1 MIHATTSAEALPTIG
16 IDLGGTN
23 MRSALV
29 MPDGRLRNARREE
42 TPKDRDLIFPRLQ
55 EIIDDLR
62 SEGPVAAVGV
72 AVPGAVEDGIV
83 TSNNLGWQRVRV
95 ADHLRMDGVPLVVEN
110 DMAAAAAGEHCF
122 GAGKGCNNMIL
133 LTVSTGIGAGIII
146 GGKLQRGAH
155 GVAGEVG
162 HHVVNLNG
170 LLCGCGRRGCW
181 EMIASGTAHKR
192 RVREAFRDGT
202 WPNLVDEPS
211 VPDVTRMAESGDK
224 AAIALLKRTGRYLGI
239 GLANLVNLY
248 DPDVIVLTGGF
259 ARNTW
264 NLLHEYMEA
273 EMDEQALT
281 ASVNLAITQLG
292 DDAGLLGAA
301 TLARKV
307 ECGS

>member
-1 MIHATTSAEALPTIG
+1 MTDAQNSASALPAIG
-16 IDLGGTN
+16 IDLGGTRL
-23 MRSALV
+23 RSGLV
-29 MPDGRLRNARREE
+29 TPDGRIEHLTREE
-42 TPKDRDLIFPRLQ
+42 TPRDRALIFPRLQ

-62 SEGPVAAVGV
+62 SHGPVAAVGI
-72 AVPGAVEDGIV
+72 AVPGAVEDDIV
-83 TSNNLGWQRVRV
+83 ISNNLGWNGIHV
-95 ADHLRMDGVPLVVEN
+95 AENLRIDGVPLRVEN
-110 DMAAAAAGEHCF
+110 DMSAAAAGEHTF
-122 GAGKGCNNMIL
+122 GAGRGCRNMVL

-192 RVREAFRDGT
+192 RIREAFRDGT
-202 WPNLVDEPS
+202 WPNLHDEPS
-211 VPDVTRMAESGDK
+211 VADVTHMAEGGDK

-239 GLANLVNLY
+239 GLANLVNLF

-264 NLLHEYMEA
+264 NLLHQYMES

-281 ASVNLAITQLG
+281 SSVNLALTELG
-292 DDAGLLGAA
+292 DDAGMLGAA
-301 TLARKV
+301 TLARQNA
-307 ECGS
+307 G

>member
-1 MIHATTSAEALPTIG
+1 MTDVNTSPQDLPAIG

-23 MRSALV
+23 LRSGLV
-29 MPDGRLRNARREE
+29 YPNGEIRHLSREE
-42 TPKDRDLIFPRLQ
+42 TPKDRDRIFPRLQ
-55 EIIDDLR
+55 EIINALSD
-62 SEGPVAAVGV
+62 ETPIAAVGI
-72 AVPGAVEDGIV
+72 AVPGAVEGDEVI
-83 TSNNLGWQRVRV
+83 SNNLGWQDVRV
-95 ADHLRMDGVPLVVEN
+95 ADRLDTRGVPLLVEN
-110 DMAAAAAGEHCF
+110 DMSAAAAGEHCF
-122 GAGKGCNNMIL
+122 GAGRGCNNMIL
-133 LTVSTGIGAGIII
+133 LTISTGIGAGIII
-146 GGKLQRGAH
+146 GGKLQTGAH

-202 WPNLVDEPS
+202 WPNLTEEPT
-211 VPDVTRMAESGDK
+211 VADVTRMAENGDK
-224 AAIALLKRTGRYLGI
+224 AAIALLKRTGRYIGI

-264 NLLHEYMEA
+264 NLLHKYMED

-281 ASVNLAITQLG
+281 ASVNLALTELG
-292 DDAGLLGAA
+292 DNAGLLGAA
-301 TLARKV
+301 TLARAA
-307 ECGS
+307 G

>member
-1 MIHATTSAEALPTIG
+1 MTDGTDSPSQRPAIG

-23 MRSALV
+23 LRSGLV
-29 MPDGRLRNARREE
+29 LPNGEIRRLRREE
-42 TPKDRDLIFPRLQ
+42 TPKDRERIFPRLQ
-55 EIIDDLR
+55 EIIDDL
-62 SEGPVAAVGV
+62 SADGPVAAVGI
-72 AVPGAVEDGIV
+72 AVPGAVEGDIV
-83 TSNNLGWQRVRV
+83 TSNNLGWPGVRV
-95 ADHLRMDGVPLVVEN
+95 ADHLRTNGVPLVVEN
-110 DMAAAAAGEHCF
+110 DMSAAAAGEHCF

-146 GGKLQRGAH
+146 GGRLQTGAH

-202 WPNLVDEPS
+202 WPNLTEEPS
-211 VPDVTRMAESGDK
+211 VADVTRMAENGDK
-224 AAIALLKRTGRYLGI
+224 AAIALLKRTGRYIGI

-264 NLLHEYMEA
+264 NILHAYMEA

-281 ASVNLAITQLG
+281 SSVNLALTRLG

-301 TLARKV
+301 TLARA
-307 ECGS
+307 EAEA

>member
-1 MIHATTSAEALPTIG
+1 MTDSTLTTEGRPTIG

-23 MRSALV
+23 LRSGLV
-29 MPDGRLRNARREE
+29 YPSGEIRHLTREE
-42 TPKDRDLIFPRLQ
+42 TPRNRDLIFPRLQ
-55 EIIDDLR
+55 EIIDAL
-62 SEGPVAAVGV
+62 SAETPVAVGI
-72 AVPGAVEDGIV
+72 AVPGAVEDDEV
-83 TSNNLGWQRVRV
+83 TSNNLGWSGIHV
-95 ADHLRMDGVPLVVEN
+95 AERLNTHGLTLLVEN
-110 DMAAAAAGEHCF
+110 DMSAAAAGEHCF

-133 LTVSTGIGAGIII
+133 LTISTGIGAGIII
-146 GGKLQRGAH
+146 GGKLQTGAH

-202 WPNLVDEPS
+202 WPNLTEEPS
-211 VPDVTRMAESGDK
+211 VADVTRMAEGGDK
-224 AAIALLKRTGRYLGI
+224 AAIALLKRTGRYIGI

-264 NLLHEYMEA
+264 NLIHDYMEA

-281 ASVNLAITQLG
+281 ASVNLALTELG
-292 DDAGLLGAA
+292 DNAGLLGAA
-301 TLARKV
+301 TLARAATAP
-307 ECGS
+307 